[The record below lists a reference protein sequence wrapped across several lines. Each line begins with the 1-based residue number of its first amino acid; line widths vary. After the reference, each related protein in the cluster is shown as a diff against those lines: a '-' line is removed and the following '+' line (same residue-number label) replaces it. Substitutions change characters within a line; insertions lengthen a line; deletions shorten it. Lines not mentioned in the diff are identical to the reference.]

1 MPSTRRKVPILAF
14 LATSGLFIAAAN
26 AQLVV
31 TPIPWVQENPQ
42 IPHIALN
49 AMPTML
55 QAIAEGGNCASYTYR
70 WDWNG
75 DGDYADA
82 NEGNLNAA
90 KAASYAGY
98 FAPLPLNVQY
108 PVAAGDRMYFP
119 KVEVT
124 CGAEVET
131 AIMPVVIRVDR
142 VCGGLLQ
149 ANCTAEQ
156 NLDLTRNLYAAR
168 AIDRALWYMFTNFQH
183 QTHDGQGNQVHT
195 CWYATSTP
203 VMYGTGH
210 AINAFERRGH
220 GYGPGRDSDPYYRHL
235 TQCGI
240 NGLLTTMNM
249 VANPYFDDSAALGVD
264 QQYIDNVTGVM
275 DGTFWGS
282 ESYATTAWVEPIV
295 GFGNRDYVAPAGRA
309 SIRGRTLQSIGQDL
323 ADGLVQSMNNSA
335 TGGGWY
341 YTSYNGGASAHN
353 DASTNG
359 WAPEALRLLERK
371 FDVETYQWAKNRQRL
386 WLQTYCPNGR
396 CVYHDGDGRLA
407 GNALVGYGWT
417 ENQTFDPNNA
427 QLSALL
433 NSVQALNHGSL
444 GLYYM
449 YASTKGLRSFVP
461 EIDRLPNGRDW
472 SAEFTTYLLPLQA
485 ADGSWNWVG
494 GWPWGGYVNQGTRT
508 GMTTQIIQS
517 WLETTA
523 VARATP
529 QLTGPGVEIT
539 FDHSWSHVLDPGVTI
554 TRYQWNVIDY
564 PDGLDLNG
572 DGDFVDEGEH
582 PVEDLNN
589 DNVVS
594 AAERVWD
601 YETNRADAPFLYTY
615 ASDLSWGEIE
625 THTVTLAVTDSAGHV
640 VEDNDSV
647 QIQLSLV
654 NHVPMI
660 VAHPDGPAAEY
671 RAYAGNALQIDPRQ
685 SYDIDT
691 AHEVFPGDA
700 NRPRGTPDR
709 ITSIHVDTNLD
720 GDYDDAGENA
730 FDAPVWMRLGVNVA
744 VGDRVA
750 VPIRVCD
757 DGQWNG
763 ECYDGVTRADC
774 SQCAYGSASILV
786 IGNEQ
791 PPVVDVGGPYEALPD
806 PADVFVEATDPDGV
820 LGFTYRYTL
829 IDGEGEIVLAPGF
842 VGNPDDM
849 GPTFQYVP
857 AGDGPRVDRIEVEV
871 TDAGG
876 LSTTAFI
883 DITVNNLPPVG
894 VVPACPENQGNGQAR
909 DITIEASDAGEDAL
923 SCAAAAPL
931 PEGALLQGC
940 VVTWTPTIAQA
951 RAAQPTAFSI
961 RVSDTDGGT
970 DLVQFACQP
979 LLLDLDGDGV
989 ADVDDNC
996 PNVANAGQSN
1006 FDGDAAGDACDADD
1020 DNDGALD
1027 PDDSNDQNR
1036 TVCSDADA
1044 DTCDDCSSGTFAL
1057 ANDGAD
1063 FDTDGLCNAGDPDDD
1078 DDGQPD
1084 VTDSDDLDPHTC
1096 ADADD
1101 DGCDDCTSGQVNADD
1116 DGADNEADG
1125 LCDAGDPDD
1134 DNDGQ
1139 PDVTDTDDF
1148 DPTTCADA
1156 DADGCDDCSSGH
1168 LNLAGDGADNE
1179 ADGLCDVGDPD
1190 DDNDGIPDAEDNDPT
1205 DGSTCGDADGDT
1217 CDDCLSGRTDVTAD
1231 GPDFDTDGI
1240 CDAGDTDDDDD
1251 DMPDAEDAEPFDR
1264 TRCADADADGC
1275 DDCSS
1280 GLVNVAGDGTDT
1292 DSDGL
1297 CNVGDEDDDND
1308 GIPDADDQQPLDGTT
1323 CADADGDSCD
1333 DCTSGRTDVANDGTD
1348 TDADG
1353 LCDQGDDDD
1362 DNDDVPDAE
1371 DGQPLDGTSCADAD
1385 ADTCDDCASGRVN
1398 VAADGTD
1405 TDADGTCDAG
1415 DDDDDNDTVTDADDQ
1430 QPLDGRACR
1439 DVDADT
1445 CDDCS
1450 SGTDA
1455 IADDGNDFD
1464 RDGLCNAGDPD
1475 IDDDGLPNEED
1486 RHDFDPTV
1494 CGDADDDACDDC
1506 RSGRVDPEN
1515 DGPDFDGDG
1524 LCNAGDDDDDND
1536 GLPDADDPDDAN
1548 GQDCGD
1554 ADRDTCNDCAR
1565 GPRDVANDGDDFDA
1579 DGLCDAGDADDDD
1592 DGQRDALDPND
1603 FDAGDCG
1610 DADADGCG
1618 DCANGTFDPE
1628 NDGAD
1633 FEADGLCDVGDP
1645 DDDDDGLPD
1654 AEDPSPNDANAC
1666 GDADTDTCDDCAH
1679 GTVDAA
1685 ADGPDFDRDGRCDAG
1700 DDDDDDDGIPDAE
1713 DPEPMSEMNCGDRD
1727 GDTCDDC
1734 ASRTVDPAND
1744 GDDFDGDGLCDAG
1757 DADDD
1762 DDGLDDETDT
1772 DDHDPETCGDAD
1784 GDTCEDCT
1792 SGNANPA
1799 NDGVDFDGD
1808 GLCDAGDDDDDN
1820 DGQPDAEDRDPFNA
1834 NACGDADRDTCD
1846 DCTGG
1851 TPDPAADGADFD
1863 GDGACDAGDD
1873 DDDDDGVPDAEDE
1886 DDTSATACGDS
1897 DGDACD
1903 DCTAGRR
1910 DPAHDGADL
1919 DGDGLCDAGDDD
1931 TDADGIP
1938 DADEGSEDT
1947 DDDGI
1952 PDNRD
1957 TDSDDDGIPDADE
1970 GNEDSD
1976 GDGTPDVT
1984 DTDSDDDGIPDSEE
1998 GTADPDGDGIPN
2010 NLDEDSDDDGIPD
2023 SEENL
2028 PNRDGD
2034 DDGIPDSTEG
2044 EGDTD
2049 GDGTLDRDDDDS
2061 DDDGIPDAEEGAED
2075 SDEDGTP
2082 DFQDPDSD
2090 DDGIPDADESTED
2103 TDGDGAPDVVDTDS
2117 DDDGIPDADEGTED
2131 TDGDG
2136 TPDVVDT
2143 DSDDD
2148 GLSDADEGTEDSN
2161 GDGTPDYLDPEPVVD
2176 PTPTDG
2182 DDDGAEDAL
2191 DNCPAVANADQ
2202 RDTDEDGE
2210 GDACD
2215 PDIDDDGL
2223 DNDDERA
2230 RGLDPFETDTDG
2242 DGFSDE
2248 EEIIAGSDPLNPN
2261 SRPTTDVLGV
2271 GGSGALKCSKAPGR
2285 PAGGGAGLLALL
2297 ALAALSRR
2305 RSRR

>member
-1 MPSTRRKVPILAF
+1 MPSTRSRVPILAF
-14 LATSGLFIAAAN
+14 LATSGLFTAAAH
-26 AQLVV
+26 AQLAV

-42 IPHIALN
+42 IPHVALN

-55 QAIAEGGNCASYTYR
+55 QAIAEGGTCASYTYR

-98 FAPLPLNVQY
+98 FAPLPLNVQL
-108 PVAAGDRMYFP
+108 PVAAGDRLYYP

-124 CGAEVET
+124 CGAEVAT
-131 AIMPVVIRVDR
+131 AIMPVVVRVDR
-142 VCGGLLQ
+142 VCGGLQQ
-149 ANCTAEQ
+149 ANCAADQ

-183 QTHDGQGNQVHT
+183 QTHDGQGNNVHT
-195 CWYATSTP
+195 CWYAASNP

-210 AINAFERRGH
+210 ALNAFERRGH
-220 GYGPGRDSDPYYRHL
+220 GFGPGRDTDPYYRHL

-240 NGLLTTMNM
+240 NALLTTMDM
-249 VANPYFDDSAALGVD
+249 ASSTYFDDDAGLGVN
-264 QQYIDNVTGVM
+264 QQYINNVNGVM

-282 ESYATTAWVEPIV
+282 ESYATTAWVEPII

-309 SIRGRTLQSIGQDL
+309 SIRGRTLRDLGQDL

-341 YTSYNGGASAHN
+341 YTTLNGGASTHD

-371 FDVETYQWAKNRQRL
+371 FDVQTYQWAKDRQRL
-386 WLQTYCPNGR
+386 WLQSHCPNGR
-396 CVYHDGDGRLA
+396 CTYHSGDGRLS

-417 ENQTFDPNNA
+417 EDQTYNPNTA
-427 QLSALL
+427 AVAAHVTSIQGLD
-433 NSVQALNHGSL
+433 HGSL

-494 GWPWGGYVNQGTRT
+494 GWPWGGSVNQGTRT

-529 QLTGPGVEIT
+529 QLTGPGVEVT

-572 DGDFVDEGEH
+572 DGDFTDEGEH

-594 AAERVWD
+594 AAERVWE
-601 YETNRADAPFLYTY
+601 YETDRADAPFRYTY
-615 ASDLSWGEIE
+615 SSDLTWGEIE

-654 NHVPMI
+654 NHAPMI

-685 SYDIDT
+685 SYDVDT

-700 NRPRGTPDR
+700 NRPAGTPDR

-720 GDYDDAGENA
+720 GDYTDAGEDA
-730 FDAPVWMRLGVNVA
+730 FDGPVWMRLGANVA

-763 ECYDGVTRADC
+763 ECYDGVTRPDC
-774 SQCAYGSASILV
+774 SLCAYGSASILV
-786 IGNEQ
+786 IGNQQ
-791 PPVVDVGGPYEALPD
+791 PPVVDVGGPYEALPE
-806 PADVFVEATDPDGV
+806 PADVFVDATDPDGV

-829 IDGEGEIVLAPGF
+829 IDGDGAIVLAPAF

-857 AGDGPRVDRIEVEV
+857 NGDGPRVDRIEVEV

-883 DITVNNLPPVG
+883 DITVHNLPPVG

-909 DITIEASDAGEDAL
+909 DITINASDAGDDAL
-923 SCAAAAPL
+923 SCAAAVPL
-931 PEGALLQGC
+931 PAGASLQGC

-951 RAAQPTAFSI
+951 RAALPTAFSI
-961 RVSDTDGGT
+961 RVLDADGGA

-979 LLLDLDGDGV
+979 LLLDIDGDGV
-989 ADVDDNC
+989 ADADDNC
-996 PNVANAGQSN
+996 PETANAGQEN
-1006 FDGDAAGDACDADD
+1006 FDRDATGDAC
-1020 DNDGALD
+1020 
-1027 PDDSNDQNR
+1027 
-1036 TVCSDADA
+1036 
-1044 DTCDDCSSGTFAL
+1044 
-1057 ANDGAD
+1057 
-1063 FDTDGLCNAGDPDDD
+1063 DPDDD
-1078 DDGQPD
+1078 DDGRPD
-1084 VTDSDDLDPHTC
+1084 VTDSDP
-1096 ADADD
+1096 
-1101 DGCDDCTSGQVNADD
+1101 
-1116 DGADNEADG
+1116 
-1125 LCDAGDPDD
+1125 
-1134 DNDGQ
+1134 
-1139 PDVTDTDDF
+1139 F

-1156 DADGCDDCSSGH
+1156 DADGCDDCASGH
-1168 LNLAGDGADNE
+1168 VDLANDGADNE
-1179 ADGLCDVGDPD
+1179 SDGLCDIGDPD
-1190 DDNDGIPDAEDNDPT
+1190 DDNDGIPDGDDNNPT
-1205 DGSTCGDADGDT
+1205 DGTSCGDADGDT
-1217 CDDCLSGRTDVTAD
+1217 CDDCLSGRTDVTED
-1231 GPDFDTDGI
+1231 GPDFDTDGL
-1240 CDAGDTDDDDD
+1240 CDAGDPDDDDD
-1251 DMPDAEDAEPFDR
+1251 DVPDAEDAEPFDR

-1280 GLVNVAGDGTDT
+1280 GLVNAAGDGTDT
-1292 DSDGL
+1292 DADGL
-1297 CNVGDEDDDND
+1297 CNVGDEDDDAD
-1308 GIPDADDQQPLDGTT
+1308 GIPDVDDQQPLDGTV
-1323 CADADGDSCD
+1323 CADADGDACD
-1333 DCTSGRTDVANDGTD
+1333 DCTSGRTDVAADGTD

-1353 LCDQGDDDD
+1353 ICDQGDDDD
-1362 DNDDVPDAE
+1362 DDDGIPDADDE
-1371 DGQPLDGTSCADAD
+1371 QPLDGTHCGDSD
-1385 ADTCDDCASGRVN
+1385 ADTCDDCSSGRVN
-1398 VAADGTD
+1398 VAADGLD
-1405 TDADGTCDAG
+1405 TDADGTCNDG
-1415 DDDDDNDTVTDADDQ
+1415 DDDDDGDSVTDADDQ
-1430 QPLDGRACR
+1430 QPLNDRACR
-1439 DVDADT
+1439 DSDADT

-1455 IADDGNDFD
+1455 VADDGNDFD

-1486 RHDFDPTV
+1486 RHDFDATI
-1494 CGDADDDACDDC
+1494 CGDADQDACDDC
-1506 RSGRVDPEN
+1506 RSGQVDPAN

-1524 LCNAGDDDDDND
+1524 LCDAGDPDDDND
-1536 GLPDADDPDDAN
+1536 GLPDAEDPDDRN

-1554 ADRDTCNDCAR
+1554 ADLDTCNDCAR
-1565 GPRDVANDGDDFDA
+1565 GPRNVANDGDDFDG

-1592 DGQRDALDPND
+1592 DGLRDALDPDDQNP
-1603 FDAGDCG
+1603 ADCG
-1610 DADADGCG
+1610 DSDADGCG
-1618 DCANGTFDPE
+1618 DCAHGDFDPE

-1633 FEADGLCDVGDP
+1633 FEGDGLCDTGDD

-1654 AEDPSPNDANAC
+1654 AEDPSPNDASAC
-1666 GDADTDTCDDCAH
+1666 GDADADTCDDCAN
-1679 GTVDAA
+1679 GTVDVT

-1757 DADDD
+1757 DTDDD
-1762 DDGLDDETDT
+1762 NDGKSDEEDEDDRNAES
-1772 DDHDPETCGDAD
+1772 CGDAD
-1784 GDTCEDCT
+1784 GDTCDDC
-1792 SGNANPA
+1792 SAGRDDAA
-1799 NDGVDFDGD
+1799 NDGADFDGD
-1808 GLCDAGDDDDDN
+1808 GLCDAGDDDDDD
-1820 DGQPDAEDRDPFNA
+1820 DGQPDVDDRDPFNPV
-1834 NACGDADRDTCD
+1834 ACGDADDDTCD

-1851 TPDPAADGADFD
+1851 TPNPAADGADFD

-1873 DDDDDGVPDAEDE
+1873 YDDDDGVPDAEDA
-1886 DDTSATACGDS
+1886 DDTSATACGDD
-1897 DGDACD
+1897 DGDTCD
-1903 DCTAGRR
+1903 DCTSGVR
-1910 DPAHDGADL
+1910 DAAHDGADL

-1938 DADEGSEDT
+1938 DVDEGTEDT
-1947 DDDGI
+1947 DDDGL

-1957 TDSDDDGIPDADE
+1957 TDSDDDGIPDSDE
-1970 GNEDSD
+1970 GTEDSD
-1976 GDGTPDVT
+1976 GDGPPDLV
-1984 DTDSDDDGIPDSEE
+1984 DTDSDDDGIPDETE
-1998 GTADPDGDGIPN
+1998 GTDDPDDDGIPNHLDEDSDGDGIP
-2010 NLDEDSDDDGIPD
+2010 DD
-2023 SEENL
+2023 EENL

-2044 EGDTD
+2044 DGDTD
-2049 GDGTLDRDDDDS
+2049 GDGTLDRDDPDS
-2061 DDDGIPDAEEGAED
+2061 DDDGIPDADEGALD
-2075 SDEDGTP
+2075 TDGDGTP

-2090 DDGIPDADESTED
+2090 DDGIS
-2103 TDGDGAPDVVDTDS
+2103 
-2117 DDDGIPDADEGTED
+2117 DADEGTED

-2136 TPDVVDT
+2136 TSDFQDPDSDDDGISDAEEGNEDTDGDGTPDARDT

-2148 GLSDADEGTEDSN
+2148 GLSDAEEGTEDSN
-2161 GDGTPDYLDPEPVVD
+2161 GDGIPDFRDPEPVNPIPVEL
-2176 PTPTDG
+2176 DG
-2182 DDDGAEDAL
+2182 DDDGTKDES
-2191 DNCPAVANADQ
+2191 DNCPSVANPDQ

-2215 PDIDDDGL
+2215 PDIDGDGL
-2223 DNDDERA
+2223 DNEDERG

-2248 EEIIAGSDPLNPN
+2248 EEVIAGSDPLNPN
-2261 SRPTTDVLGV
+2261 SRPTSDVYGV
-2271 GGSGALKCSKAPGR
+2271 GGSGALHCTASPGR
-2285 PAGGGAGLLALL
+2285 TVHGAAGLLALL
-2297 ALAALSRR
+2297 ALAALSSRR
-2305 RSRR
+2305 RNRR

>member
-1 MPSTRRKVPILAF
+1 MPITRSRVPILAF
-14 LATSGLFIAAAN
+14 LATSGLFTAAAH
-26 AQLVV
+26 AQLAV

-98 FAPLPLNVQY
+98 FAPLPLNVQL
-108 PVAAGDRMYFP
+108 PVAAGDRLYYP

-124 CGAEVET
+124 CGAEVAT
-131 AIMPVVIRVDR
+131 AIMPVVVRVDR
-142 VCGGLLQ
+142 VCGGLQQ
-149 ANCTAEQ
+149 ANCTADQ

-183 QTHDGQGNQVHT
+183 QTHDGQGNNVHT
-195 CWYATSTP
+195 CWYAASNP

-220 GYGPGRDSDPYYRHL
+220 AFGPGRDTDPYYRHL

-240 NGLLTTMNM
+240 NALLTTMNM
-249 VANPYFDDSAALGVD
+249 ASSTYFDDDAGLGVN

-275 DGTFWGS
+275 DGTFWGV
-282 ESYATTAWVEPIV
+282 ESYATTAWVEPII
-295 GFGNRDYVAPAGRA
+295 GFGNRDYVAPAGRVG
-309 SIRGRTLQSIGQDL
+309 IRGRTLRDLGQDL

-341 YTSYNGGASAHN
+341 YTTLNGGATSHD

-371 FDVETYQWAKNRQRL
+371 FDVQTYQWAKDRQRL
-386 WLQTYCPNGR
+386 WLQSHCPNGR
-396 CVYHDGDGRLA
+396 CTYHSGDGRLS

-417 ENQTFDPNNA
+417 EDQTYNPNNA
-427 QLSALL
+427 AVAAHVTSIQGLD
-433 NSVQALNHGSL
+433 HGSL

-472 SAEFTTYLLPLQA
+472 SAEFTNYLLPLQA

-494 GWPWGGYVNQGTRT
+494 GWPWGGSVNQGTRT

-529 QLTGPGVEIT
+529 QLTGPGVEVT

-572 DGDFVDEGEH
+572 DGDFTDEGEH

-594 AAERVWD
+594 AAERVWE
-601 YETNRADAPFLYTY
+601 YETDRADAPFRYTY
-615 ASDLSWGEIE
+615 ASDLTWGEIE

-654 NHVPMI
+654 NHAPMI

-685 SYDIDT
+685 SYDVDA

-700 NRPRGTPDR
+700 NRPAGTPDR

-720 GDYDDAGENA
+720 GDYNDAGEDA
-730 FDAPVWMRLGVNVA
+730 FDGPVWMRLGANVA

-763 ECYDGVTRADC
+763 ECYDGVTRPDC
-774 SQCAYGSASILV
+774 SLCAYGSASILI
-786 IGNEQ
+786 IGNQQ

-806 PADVFVEATDPDGV
+806 PADVFVDATDPDGV

-829 IDGEGEIVLAPGF
+829 IDGDGAIVLAPAF

-857 AGDGPRVDRIEVEV
+857 NGDGPRVDRIEVEV

-909 DITIEASDAGEDAL
+909 DITISASDAGDDAL
-923 SCAAAAPL
+923 SCAAAVPL
-931 PEGALLQGC
+931 PAGASLQGC

-951 RAAQPTAFSI
+951 RAAEPTAFSI
-961 RVSDTDGGT
+961 RVLDADGGA

-979 LLLDLDGDGV
+979 LLLDVDGDGV

-996 PNVANAGQSN
+996 PETANAGQEN
-1006 FDGDAAGDACDADD
+1006 FDRDATGDACDPDD

-1027 PDDSNDQNR
+1027 PNDSNDANPN
-1036 TVCSDADA
+1036 VCADTDA
-1044 DTCDDCSSGTFAL
+1044 DTCDDCANGQFAPANDGADFDADGLCNAGDPDDDNDGALDPNDSNDANRNVCSDTDGDTCDDCTSGQYALADDGADFDADGLCNAGDPDDDNDGALDPNDSNDANRNVCSDADGDTCDDCTSGQYAL

-1063 FDTDGLCNAGDPDDD
+1063 FDADGLCNAGDPDDDDDGALDPNDSNDANPNVCSDADGDTCDDCARGQYALANDGADFDADGLCNAGDPDDD

-1096 ADADD
+1096 ADADA
-1101 DGCDDCTSGQVNADD
+1101 DGCDDCASGHVDLAN
-1116 DGADNEADG
+1116 DGADNESDG
-1125 LCDAGDPDD
+1125 LCDVGDPDD
-1134 DNDGQ
+1134 DDDGQ

-1168 LNLAGDGADNE
+1168 VNLAGDGADNE
-1179 ADGLCDVGDPD
+1179 SDGLCDVGDPD
-1190 DDNDGIPDAEDNDPT
+1190 DDNDGIPDVDDNNPT
-1205 DGSTCGDADGDT
+1205 DGTSCGDADGDT
-1217 CDDCLSGRTDVTAD
+1217 CDDCLSGRTDVTED

-1251 DMPDAEDAEPFDR
+1251 DVPDADDAEPFDR

-1280 GLVNVAGDGTDT
+1280 GLVNAAGDGTDT
-1292 DSDGL
+1292 DADGL
-1297 CNVGDEDDDND
+1297 CNVGDEDDDAD
-1308 GIPDADDQQPLDGTT
+1308 GIPDVDDQQPLDGTV

-1333 DCTSGRTDVANDGTD
+1333 DCTSGRTDVAADGTD

-1353 LCDQGDDDD
+1353 ICDQGDDDD
-1362 DNDDVPDAE
+1362 DDDGIPDADDE
-1371 DGQPLDGTSCADAD
+1371 QPLDGTHCGDSD
-1385 ADTCDDCASGRVN
+1385 ADTCDDCSSGRVN
-1398 VAADGTD
+1398 VAADGLD
-1405 TDADGTCDAG
+1405 TDADGTCNDG
-1415 DDDDDNDTVTDADDQ
+1415 DDDDDGDTVTDADDQ
-1430 QPLDGRACR
+1430 QPLNNRACR
-1439 DVDADT
+1439 DTDADT

-1455 IADDGNDFD
+1455 VADDGNDFD

-1486 RHDFDPTV
+1486 RHDFDATI
-1494 CGDADDDACDDC
+1494 CGDADQDACDDC
-1506 RSGRVDPEN
+1506 RSGQVDPAN

-1524 LCNAGDDDDDND
+1524 LCDAGDPDDDND
-1536 GLPDADDPDDAN
+1536 GLPDAEDPDDTN

-1554 ADRDTCNDCAR
+1554 ADLDTCNDCAR
-1565 GPRDVANDGDDFDA
+1565 GPRNVENDGDDFDG

-1592 DGQRDALDPND
+1592 DGLRDALDPDDQNP
-1603 FDAGDCG
+1603 ADCG
-1610 DADADGCG
+1610 DSDADGCG
-1618 DCANGTFDPE
+1618 DCANGDFDPA

-1633 FEADGLCDVGDP
+1633 FEGDGLCDTGDD

-1654 AEDPSPNDANAC
+1654 AEDPSPNDASAC
-1666 GDADTDTCDDCAH
+1666 GDADADTCDDCAN

-1757 DADDD
+1757 DTDDD
-1762 DDGLDDETDT
+1762 NDGKSDEEDEDDRNAES
-1772 DDHDPETCGDAD
+1772 CGDAD
-1784 GDTCEDCT
+1784 GDTCDDC
-1792 SGNANPA
+1792 SAGRDDPA
-1799 NDGVDFDGD
+1799 NDGADFDGD

-1820 DGQPDAEDRDPFNA
+1820 DGQPDVDDRDPFNPV
-1834 NACGDADRDTCD
+1834 ACGDADDDTCD

-1851 TPDPAADGADFD
+1851 TPNPAADGADFD

-1873 DDDDDGVPDAEDE
+1873 DDDNDGVPDAEDA
-1886 DDTSATACGDS
+1886 DDTSATACGDD
-1897 DGDACD
+1897 DGDTCD
-1903 DCTAGRR
+1903 DCTSGVR
-1910 DPAHDGADL
+1910 DAAHDGADL
-1919 DGDGLCDAGDDD
+1919 DGDG
-1931 TDADGIP
+1931 
-1938 DADEGSEDT
+1938 
-1947 DDDGI
+1947 
-1952 PDNRD
+1952 
-1957 TDSDDDGIPDADE
+1957 
-1970 GNEDSD
+1970 
-1976 GDGTPDVT
+1976 
-1984 DTDSDDDGIPDSEE
+1984 
-1998 GTADPDGDGIPN
+1998 
-2010 NLDEDSDDDGIPD
+2010 
-2023 SEENL
+2023 
-2028 PNRDGD
+2028 
-2034 DDGIPDSTEG
+2034 
-2044 EGDTD
+2044 
-2049 GDGTLDRDDDDS
+2049 
-2061 DDDGIPDAEEGAED
+2061 
-2075 SDEDGTP
+2075 
-2082 DFQDPDSD
+2082 
-2090 DDGIPDADESTED
+2090 
-2103 TDGDGAPDVVDTDS
+2103 
-2117 DDDGIPDADEGTED
+2117 
-2131 TDGDG
+2131 
-2136 TPDVVDT
+2136 
-2143 DSDDD
+2143 
-2148 GLSDADEGTEDSN
+2148 
-2161 GDGTPDYLDPEPVVD
+2161 
-2176 PTPTDG
+2176 
-2182 DDDGAEDAL
+2182 AL
-2191 DNCPAVANADQ
+2191 RCRRRRHRRRWHP
-2202 RDTDEDGE
+2202 R
-2210 GDACD
+2210 
-2215 PDIDDDGL
+2215 
-2223 DNDDERA
+2223 RRRRH
-2230 RGLDPFETDTDG
+2230 RGLRRR
-2242 DGFSDE
+2242 
-2248 EEIIAGSDPLNPN
+2248 
-2261 SRPTTDVLGV
+2261 RPPRQ
-2271 GGSGALKCSKAPGR
+2271 SGYGLRRRRHPRFRRRHRGLRRRRHPRPGR
-2285 PAGGGAGLLALL
+2285 HRLRRRRHPRRDRGHRRPGRRRHPQPPRRGQRRRRHPGRRREPAQ
-2297 ALAALSRR
+2297 SRR
-2305 RSRR
+2305 RRRRHPGQHRG